1 MRLRVGVLSWHSNSS
16 CSLCVFLSLVPM
28 RFSCFLCDSSRTA
41 RHLLVRALPNSSILI
56 HCTPSL
62 ICDTRVDVGLLA
74 EINFSCRRSLSRRGV
89 VLVQSPSI
97 HPSSTRSS
105 IISLLF
111 SSFVGRGGGRDV
123 ITSYHHCR
131 VRGLLPVTLIFLMS
145 SFNMEGNSVAD
156 INGIAISLIS
166 IRPLR
171 GFNTSHIQD

>member
-1 MRLRVGVLSWHSNSS
+1 M
-16 CSLCVFLSLVPM
+16 
-28 RFSCFLCDSSRTA
+28 
-41 RHLLVRALPNSSILI
+41 
-56 HCTPSL
+56 
-62 ICDTRVDVGLLA
+62 
-74 EINFSCRRSLSRRGV
+74 

-131 VRGLLPVTLIFLMS
+131 VRGLLPVILIFLMS

-156 INGIAISLIS
+156 IGGIAISLIS
-166 IRPLR
+166 ICPLR
-171 GFNTSHIQD
+171 GFNTSHITD